1 MELSLTPAML
11 AGDTKVDD
19 RPLLGWRDEALVPC
33 PEPSVMSKTSRDG
46 FIEYESLL
54 AKARSLREQAWQIE
68 QSIPQAQA
76 EAKARM
82 ASAARAGETL
92 ADTSVAALEAEV
104 KALRE
109 QEAAVKQ
116 AARDALADAVGLLGQ
131 DSGAWKK
138 ADDAVGKAYA
148 EALAI
153 ADELDAA
160 IAKVAKATSARSW
173 VGAVKQGSLPPRHK
187 VKIASSLSKPNDTP
201 YTLTEVVGLLRA
213 GIEEQIAK
221 RAERAQAEQD

>member
-1 MELSLTPAML
+1 MSEVAINSSAL
-11 AGDTKVDD
+11 AGDTKMDS
-19 RPLLGWRDEALVPC
+19 RPVLGWRDEALVPC

-46 FIEYESLL
+46 FIEYETLL
-54 AKARSLREQAWQIE
+54 ARSKELREQAWTIE

-76 EAKARM
+76 EAKARI

-131 DSGAWKK
+131 DTGAWQK

-148 EALAI
+148 EALSLM
-153 ADELDAA
+153 DDLDSAL
-160 IAKVAKATSARSW
+160 AKIAKATSTRSW
-173 VGAVKQGSLPPRHK
+173 VGAVSEGSLPPRHK
-187 VKIASSLSKPNDTP
+187 VVIPSSLKKPNDNP
-201 YTLTEVVGLLRA
+201 YSLNEVVLLLRA
-213 GIEEQIAK
+213 GIEDQIGK
-221 RAERAQAEQD
+221 RAERDAEQD